1 MKRSTWEQDLRN
13 RQRNIVFP
21 DTVLNQGTF
30 YRNLLSKNAHLN
42 SIQRIG
48 MVILSL
54 LTISD
59 TAFILASMFGSHNDF
74 SRVPWITR
82 IAPLLF
88 IPLPLIIGVR
98 LMKGAFRAAAEVDR
112 PKRRKDYPHPTN
124 F

>member
-30 YRNLLSKNAHLN
+30 YRNLLSRNAHLN
-42 SIQRIG
+42 SVQRIG

-54 LTISD
+54 FAIGHS
-59 TAFILASMFGSHNDF
+59 IVMIASMFDAQDDF
-74 SRVPWITR
+74 SSPWIIR
-82 IAPLLF
+82 IVPVSFSLLSMF
-88 IPLPLIIGVR
+88 IGVR
-98 LMKGAFRAAAEVDR
+98 LMKQAVSAQPQLDR

>member
-1 MKRSTWEQDLRN
+1 MKRPEWEQDLRN

-30 YRNLLSKNAHLN
+30 YRNLLSRNAHLN

-54 LTISD
+54 LTLC
-59 TAFILASMFGSHNDF
+59 ANILIVASTFGSQDDF

-82 IAPLLF
+82 IASLLF
-88 IPLPLIIGVR
+88 APLGLIIGVR
-98 LMKGAFRAAAEVDR
+98 LMKRAFSPRAEVDR
-112 PKRRKDYPHPTN
+112 PKRRKDYPHPTR